1 MAAVPTLAE
10 IYEAARATLADVGG
24 DVYTDTVLAP
34 FAKRACHK
42 AARYLRSQGT
52 SIFRKESPSISAL
65 AATIKLERT
74 PGGGAVVYPADMVRP
89 IELREKLA
97 ADTEF
102 RALRC
107 QNGFIPSDVAAGSY
121 RQYWDW
127 INDTIAI
134 PAGTATSTIQI
145 QYQAA
150 FPDPTSW
157 ITTPGST
164 SIPIP
169 EGLDALAWLTAA
181 YAYASRDERENA
193 KYAYEMGMEDL
204 ATIAA
209 ADIGVQTAQAA
220 RYGRQ

>member
-24 DVYTDTVLAP
+24 DVYTDTVLSP

-52 SIFRKESPSISAL
+52 SIFRKESPNISAL
-65 AATIKLERT
+65 AATTKLERSS
-74 PGGGAVVYPADMVRP
+74 GVQYPSDMVRP

-127 INDTIAI
+127 INDAIVI

-150 FPDPTSW
+150 FPDPVSW
-157 ITTPGST
+157 ITTPAST

-169 EGLDALAWLTAA
+169 DGLDALSWLTAA

-193 KYAYEMGMEDL
+193 KYAYEVGMEDL
-204 ATIAA
+204 STIAA
-209 ADIGVQTAQAA
+209 ADIGVATAQAA